1 MNLFIH
7 LLIFIIVILSYLHI
21 IQQYKTSED
30 LEIYELDYT
39 DNNYLQE
46 ICNVK
51 QPAVFYYKDICP
63 EFFDSVNSDT
73 LDDKEIYD
81 VKIKDVQDYW
91 NNDIESVD
99 YILLPY
105 KSSQVLMK
113 TDTHGNYITEENEQ
127 FVEDSGLY
135 SHFQMNDELL
145 KPSFT
150 VQTKYDIMTGSQNS
164 VSPFRYHTNNR
175 YFICVN
181 SGKIRV
187 KLTPWKSSKYLYPIK
202 DFENYEFRSPIN
214 PWTPQRRYFVEMDKM
229 KFLEFDLNEG
239 QVLYIP
245 SYWWFS
251 IKYINE
257 FSIVSGFTYNSVMST
272 IANSKDI
279 GLYML
284 QQSNTKTKIAKTID
298 LSTMNNTSTDES
310 NNEIT
315 TEDCA
320 I

>member
-1 MNLFIH
+1 
-7 LLIFIIVILSYLHI
+7 
-21 IQQYKTSED
+21 
-30 LEIYELDYT
+30 
-39 DNNYLQE
+39 
-46 ICNVK
+46 
-51 QPAVFYYKDICP
+51 
-63 EFFDSVNSDT
+63 
-73 LDDKEIYD
+73 
-81 VKIKDVQDYW
+81 
-91 NNDIESVD
+91 
-99 YILLPY
+99 
-105 KSSQVLMK
+105 MK

-127 FVEDSGLY
+127 FIEDSGLY

-245 SYWWFS
+245 SYWWYS
-251 IKYINE
+251 IQYIDDNT
-257 FSIVSGFTYNSVMST
+257 FVSSFTYNSVMNCISNLNHH
-272 IANSKDI
+272 I
-279 GLYML
+279 LYL
-284 QQSNTKTKIAKTID
+284 FQQQNTKTKVIKTINVPNGNSIEQD
-298 LSTMNNTSTDES
+298 TNTT
-310 NNEIT
+310 T
-315 TEDCA
+315 TETSSS